1 MIQQNLTTITIER
14 RNYGRRYSELP
25 VDKIDRD
32 GFEID
37 CAGAYARPAHYDLCA
52 GDIVRW
58 REGERA
64 IEAVIVAVARGDDLV
79 SVTIADAHPLP
90 PEFFYY

>member
-1 MIQQNLTTITIER
+1 MIPQNLTTITIER
-14 RNYGRRYSELP
+14 RDYGRRYSELP
-25 VDKIDRD
+25 VDSIDND
-32 GFEID
+32 SFEID
-37 CAGAYARPAHYDLCA
+37 CAGAYTRPAHYDLRA

-64 IEAVIVAVARGDDLV
+64 IEANIETVERSAERVR
-79 SVTIADAHPLP
+79 VTLTGAHPLP